1 MTVHGQEA
9 PPKKTHFRYNKVDVW
24 IEFQCFFYLHG
35 PFSAALG
42 PRARASSSTV
52 EWAPTRRARSR
63 TQGVTARSRHPDRV
77 DNIAVPD
84 AGIPTMVPGNAFQQ
98 LVNCKQAAA

>member
-24 IEFQCFFYLHG
+24 MEFQCISYLHG

-42 PRARASSSTV
+42 PRARA
-52 EWAPTRRARSR
+52 RALLYGRVGANNAR
-63 TQGVTARSRHPDRV
+63 TQDVTARSRHPDRV
-77 DNIAVPD
+77 DKIAVPD
-84 AGIPTMVPGNAFQQ
+84 APR
-98 LVNCKQAAA
+98 